1 MTLLNR
7 LSLKLRLTLVIGL
20 ATLIFTIVLFSLGQH
35 LYEKKNSDYQMAY
48 LAGLDDLWRAIGENE
63 RSAMAANFTSLTRNR
78 KLSASLYRFSEE
90 GVNDAVGPTAT
101 RLQAMGIADNVMII
115 AKDGRIGFTALDGVS
130 QSPEVA
136 KQAIATGKSV
146 DGFELTADGRL
157 INLVAFPIYDR
168 SDLVGVGVYEK
179 GLDAV
184 AEKIKA
190 ANGREII
197 FKTDSGKVAA
207 TTTDIYPDLVSPQD
221 EQQSYQE
228 IGWQESI
235 QGVGSLPLLS
245 TDGKLVGRMFSMED
259 ITENAKSQ
267 QNLILISY
275 TIAVV
280 MLGLLMLGV
289 MLYMKMALKPLD
301 MGVQHMERIAS
312 GDLSQEITC
321 NRNDEFKRLLGAM
334 QKMNHDLSGLV
345 GKVANTS
352 ESLVMTIDEVNNSSE
367 KTNLAVTHQKQELDQ
382 LATSLSEMT
391 ASATHV
397 SENINHLA
405 SSATDSMTATEE
417 GNRIVKKSVQSI
429 GTLTEEIRKGS
440 DVIQTLVDES
450 QQIGVVLEVIKSI
463 AEQTNLLALN
473 AAIEAARAG
482 EQGRGF
488 AVVADE
494 VRTLAGR
501 TQDSTKEI
509 EQIISALQAGVNEA
523 VEVMAVSVSHAEE
536 SSQQATTIGET
547 LDSVQQKIELINQLG
562 SQVSAAANQQRATTE
577 EMNQNIQRISK
588 SADETSDQ
596 SNNTSSVVRDLKGL
610 SNVLTEEMDRFKV
623 S

>member
-7 LSLKLRLTLVIGL
+7 FSLKVRLSAVIGL

-35 LYEKKNSDYQMAY
+35 LYEKKNSDFQMAY
-48 LAGLDDLWRAIGENE
+48 LAGLDDLWRAISENE
-63 RSAMAANFTSLTRNR
+63 RSTMAANFTSLTRNR
-78 KLSASLYRFSEE
+78 KLSAALYRFSTE
-90 GVNDAVGPTAT
+90 GVRDAVGPTAT
-101 RLQAMGIADNVMII
+101 RLQAMGIAENVMII
-115 AKDGRIGFTALDGVS
+115 AKDGRIGFTS
-130 QSPEVA
+130 QDNVYQVPEVA
-136 KQAIATGKSV
+136 NQAIASGKTA

-157 INLVAFPIYDR
+157 VNLVAFPLYDR

-179 GLDAV
+179 GLSAV

-190 ANGREII
+190 ANGREIL
-197 FKTDSGKVAA
+197 FKTETGKTVASTTEAFSDLQNAEGDQQDYHEVSRQGRIFGIGALPLISSDGGKV
-207 TTTDIYPDLVSPQD
+207 
-221 EQQSYQE
+221 
-228 IGWQESI
+228 GWMLSI
-235 QGVGSLPLLS
+235 
-245 TDGKLVGRMFSMED
+245 ED
-259 ITENAKSQ
+259 ITENALSQ
-267 QNLILISY
+267 QRLKTISY

-280 MLGLLMLGV
+280 MLGLLTVGV
-289 MLYMKMALKPLD
+289 LLYMKIALRPLD

-334 QKMNHDLSGLV
+334 QKMNRDLSGLV
-345 GKVANTS
+345 GKVATTS
-352 ESLVMTIDEVNNSSE
+352 ESLVQTIEEVNNSSE
-367 KTNLAVTHQKQELDQ
+367 KTNVAVTNQKQELDL

-417 GNRIVKKSVQSI
+417 GNRIVKQSVQSI
-429 GTLTEEIRKGS
+429 GTLTEKIRKGS

-536 SSQQATTIGET
+536 SSQQATTIGDT

-562 SQVSAAANQQRATTE
+562 SQVSAAADQQRATTE

-588 SADETSDQ
+588 SADETSAQ

-610 SNVLTEEMDRFKV
+610 SKVLSEEMDRFKV

>member
-7 LSLKLRLTLVIGL
+7 LSLKLRLSLVIGL
-20 ATLIFTIVLFSLGQH
+20 ATLVFTIVLFSLGQH
-35 LYEKKNSDYQMAY
+35 LYDRKNSDYQMSY
-48 LAGLDDLWRAIGENE
+48 LAGLEDLWRAIGENE
-63 RSAMAANFTSLTRNR
+63 RSTMAANFTSLTRNR
-78 KLSASLYRFSEE
+78 KLSASLYRFSKE
-90 GVNDAVGPTAT
+90 GVRDAVGPTAT
-101 RLQAMGIADNVMII
+101 RLQAMGIADNVMIL
-115 AKDGRIGFTALDGVS
+115 AKDGRIGFSSLDGVS

-136 KQAIATGKSV
+136 NQAIATGKTA

-157 INLVAFPIYDR
+157 VNLVAFPIYDR

-207 TTTDIYPDLVSPQD
+207 TTTDTYPDLENHQGD
-221 EQQSYQE
+221 QQSYHE
-228 IGWQESI
+228 VSWQESI
-235 QGVGSLPLLS
+235 LGVGSLPLLS
-245 TDGKLVGRMFSMED
+245 TDGKLVGRMVSIED

-267 QNLILISY
+267 QRLIIISY

-289 MLYMKMALKPLD
+289 MLYMKIALKPLD

-334 QKMNHDLSGLV
+334 QKMNYDLSGLV

-367 KTNLAVTHQKQELDQ
+367 KTNLAVTHQKQELDL

-417 GNRIVKKSVQSI
+417 GNRIVKQSVQSI
-429 GTLTEEIRKGS
+429 GTLTEKIRKGS
-440 DVIQTLVDES
+440 DVIQTLVEES

-523 VEVMAVSVSHAEE
+523 VDVMAVSVSHAEE
-536 SSQQATTIGET
+536 SSQQATTIGDT
-547 LDSVQQKIELINQLG
+547 LDSVQQKIGLINQLG
-562 SQVSAAANQQRATTE
+562 SQVSAAADQQRATTE

-588 SADETSDQ
+588 SADETSAQ

-610 SNVLTEEMDRFKV
+610 SRVLTEEMDRFKV

>member
-63 RSAMAANFTSLTRNR
+63 RSTMAANFTSLTRNR

-90 GVNDAVGPTAT
+90 GVQDAVGPTAT

-136 KQAIATGKSV
+136 KQAISTGKSA

-157 INLVAFPIYDR
+157 VNLVAFPIYDR

-197 FKTDSGKVAA
+197 FKTDSGEVVA
-207 TTTDIYPDLVSPQD
+207 TTTDTYPDLENQQGD
-221 EQQSYQE
+221 QQSYHE
-228 IGWQESI
+228 IHWQESI
-235 QGVGSLPLLS
+235 QGVGTLPLIS
-245 TDGKLVGRMFSMED
+245 SDGKVVGRMVSMED

-267 QNLILISY
+267 KNLIMISY

-289 MLYMKMALKPLD
+289 MLYMKIALKPLD

-397 SENINHLA
+397 SQNINHLA

-417 GNRIVKKSVQSI
+417 GNRIVKQSVQSI

-536 SSQQATTIGET
+536 SSQQATTIGDT

-562 SQVSAAANQQRATTE
+562 SQVSAAADQQRATTE

-588 SADETSDQ
+588 SADETSAQ

>member
-7 LSLKLRLTLVIGL
+7 LSLKLRLSLVIGL
-20 ATLIFTIVLFSLGQH
+20 ATLVFTIVLFSLGQH
-35 LYEKKNSDYQMAY
+35 LYDRKNSDYQMSY

-63 RSAMAANFTSLTRNR
+63 RSTMAANFTSLTRNR
-78 KLSASLYRFSEE
+78 KLSASLYRFSKE
-90 GVNDAVGPTAT
+90 GVRDAVGPTAT
-101 RLQAMGIADNVMII
+101 RLQAMGIADNVMIL
-115 AKDGRIGFTALDGVS
+115 AKDGRIGFSSLDGVS

-136 KQAIATGKSV
+136 NRAIATGKSA

-157 INLVAFPIYDR
+157 VNLVAFPIYDR

-207 TTTDIYPDLVSPQD
+207 TTTDTYPDLENHQGD
-221 EQQSYQE
+221 QQSYHE
-228 IGWQESI
+228 VSWQESI
-235 QGVGSLPLLS
+235 LGVGSLPLLS
-245 TDGKLVGRMFSMED
+245 TDGKLVGRMVSMED

-267 QNLILISY
+267 QSLIIISY

-289 MLYMKMALKPLD
+289 MLYMKIALKPLD

-334 QKMNHDLSGLV
+334 QKMNYDLSGLV

-367 KTNLAVTHQKQELDQ
+367 KTNLAVTHQKQELDL

-417 GNRIVKKSVQSI
+417 GNRIVKQSVQSI
-429 GTLTEEIRKGS
+429 GTLTEKIRKGS
-440 DVIQTLVDES
+440 DVIQTLVEES

-523 VEVMAVSVSHAEE
+523 VDVMAVSVSHAEE
-536 SSQQATTIGET
+536 SSQQATTIGDT
-547 LDSVQQKIELINQLG
+547 LDSVQQKIGLINQLG
-562 SQVSAAANQQRATTE
+562 SQVSAAADQQRATTE

-588 SADETSDQ
+588 SADETSAQ

-610 SNVLTEEMDRFKV
+610 SRVLTEEMDRFKV

>member
-20 ATLIFTIVLFSLGQH
+20 ATLIFTVVLFSLGQH

-63 RSAMAANFTSLTRNR
+63 RSTMAANFTSLTRNR

-157 INLVAFPIYDR
+157 VNLVAFPIYDR

-207 TTTDIYPDLVSPQD
+207 TTTDIYPDLVSPQG

>member
-1 MTLLNR
+1 M
-7 LSLKLRLTLVIGL
+7 IGL
-20 ATLIFTIVLFSLGQH
+20 ATLVFTIVLFSLGQH
-35 LYEKKNSDYQMAY
+35 LYDRKNSDYQMSY
-48 LAGLDDLWRAIGENE
+48 LAGLEDLWRAIGENE
-63 RSAMAANFTSLTRNR
+63 RSTMAANFTSLTRNR
-78 KLSASLYRFSEE
+78 KLSASLYRFSKE
-90 GVNDAVGPTAT
+90 GVRDAVGPTAT
-101 RLQAMGIADNVMII
+101 RLQAMGIADNVMIL
-115 AKDGRIGFTALDGVS
+115 AKDGRIGFSSLDGVS

-136 KQAIATGKSV
+136 NQAIATGKSA

-157 INLVAFPIYDR
+157 VNLVAFPIYDR

-207 TTTDIYPDLVSPQD
+207 TTTDTYPDLENHQGD
-221 EQQSYQE
+221 QQSYHE
-228 IGWQESI
+228 VSWQESI
-235 QGVGSLPLLS
+235 LGVGSLPLLS
-245 TDGKLVGRMFSMED
+245 TDGKLVGRMVSIED

-267 QNLILISY
+267 QRLIIISY

-289 MLYMKMALKPLD
+289 MLYMKIALKPLD

-334 QKMNHDLSGLV
+334 QKMNYDLSGLV

-367 KTNLAVTHQKQELDQ
+367 KTNLAVTHQKQELDL

-417 GNRIVKKSVQSI
+417 GNRIVKQSVQSI
-429 GTLTEEIRKGS
+429 GTLTEKIRKGS
-440 DVIQTLVDES
+440 DVIQTLVEES

-523 VEVMAVSVSHAEE
+523 VDVMAVSVSHAEE
-536 SSQQATTIGET
+536 SSQQATTIGDT
-547 LDSVQQKIELINQLG
+547 LDSVQQKIGLINQLG
-562 SQVSAAANQQRATTE
+562 SQVSAAADQQRATTE

-588 SADETSDQ
+588 SADETSAQ

-610 SNVLTEEMDRFKV
+610 SRVLTEEMDRFKV

>member
-63 RSAMAANFTSLTRNR
+63 RSTMAANFTSLTRNR

-90 GVNDAVGPTAT
+90 GVKDAVGPTAT

-157 INLVAFPIYDR
+157 VNLVAFPIYDR

-207 TTTDIYPDLVSPQD
+207 TTTDTYPDLESPQG

-397 SENINHLA
+397 SQNINHLA

-417 GNRIVKKSVQSI
+417 GNRIVKQSVQSI
-429 GTLTEEIRKGS
+429 GTLTQEIRKGS

-509 EQIISALQAGVNEA
+509 EQIISALQVGVNEA

-536 SSQQATTIGET
+536 SSQQATTIGDT

-562 SQVSAAANQQRATTE
+562 SQVSAAADQQRATTE

-588 SADETSDQ
+588 SADETSAQ

>member
-63 RSAMAANFTSLTRNR
+63 RSTMAANFTSLTRNR

-90 GVNDAVGPTAT
+90 GVQDAVGPTAT

-157 INLVAFPIYDR
+157 VNLVAFPIYDR

-207 TTTDIYPDLVSPQD
+207 TTTDTYPDLESPQG

-245 TDGKLVGRMFSMED
+245 SDGKVVGRMLSMED

-267 QNLILISY
+267 QNLIIISY

-280 MLGLLMLGV
+280 MLVLLMLGV
-289 MLYMKMALKPLD
+289 MLYMKIALKPLD

-610 SNVLTEEMDRFKV
+610 SNVLSEEMDRFKV

>member
-20 ATLIFTIVLFSLGQH
+20 ATLIFTVVLFSLGQH

-63 RSAMAANFTSLTRNR
+63 RSTMAANFTSLTRNR

-157 INLVAFPIYDR
+157 VNLVAFPIYDR

-197 FKTDSGKVAA
+197 FKTDSGNVAA
-207 TTTDIYPDLVSPQD
+207 TTTDTYPDLESPQG

>member
-20 ATLIFTIVLFSLGQH
+20 ATLIFTVVLFSLGQH

-63 RSAMAANFTSLTRNR
+63 RSTMAANFTSLTRNR

-157 INLVAFPIYDR
+157 VNLVAFPIYDR

-197 FKTDSGKVAA
+197 FKTDSGNVAA
-207 TTTDIYPDLVSPQD
+207 TTTDTYPDLESPQG

-280 MLGLLMLGV
+280 MLVLLMLGV

>member
-1 MTLLNR
+1 M
-7 LSLKLRLTLVIGL
+7 IGL

-35 LYEKKNSDYQMAY
+35 LYEKKNTDYQMAY
-48 LAGLDDLWRAIGENE
+48 LAGLDDLWRAISENE
-63 RSAMAANFTSLTRNR
+63 RSTMAANFTSLTRNR
-78 KLSASLYRFSEE
+78 KLSASLYRFKEE
-90 GVNDAVGPTAT
+90 GVKDAVGPTAT
-101 RLQAMGIADNVMII
+101 RLQAMGIADNVMIV
-115 AKDGRIGFTALDGVS
+115 AKDGRIGFTSQDGVT

-136 KQAIATGKSV
+136 NQAIASGKSA

-157 INLVAFPIYDR
+157 VNLVAFPIYDR

-179 GLDAV
+179 ELDAV

-197 FKTDSGKVAA
+197 FMTDAGKVAA
-207 TTTDIYPDLVSPQD
+207 TTTDIYPDLENQQD
-221 EQQSYQE
+221 DQQSYHE
-228 IGWQESI
+228 ISWQESI
-235 QGVGSLPLLS
+235 QGVGSLPLIS
-245 TDGKLVGRMFSMED
+245 SDGKVVGRMVSMED
-259 ITENAKSQ
+259 ITENANSQ
-267 QNLILISY
+267 QRLILISY

-289 MLYMKMALKPLD
+289 MLYMKTALKPLD

-312 GDLSQEITC
+312 GDLSQDITC

-334 QKMNHDLSGLV
+334 QRMNHDLSGLV

-367 KTNLAVTHQKQELDQ
+367 KTNLAVTHQKQELDL

-523 VEVMAVSVSHAEE
+523 VEVMAVSVNHAEE
-536 SSQQATTIGET
+536 SSQQATTIGDT

-562 SQVSAAANQQRATTE
+562 SQVSAAADQQRATTE

-588 SADETSDQ
+588 SADETSTQ

-610 SNVLTEEMDRFKV
+610 SKVLTEEMDRFKV

>member
-63 RSAMAANFTSLTRNR
+63 RSTMAANFTSLTRNR

-157 INLVAFPIYDR
+157 VNLVAFPIYDR

-207 TTTDIYPDLVSPQD
+207 TTTDIYPDLVSPQG

>member
-63 RSAMAANFTSLTRNR
+63 RSTMAANFTSLTRNR

-157 INLVAFPIYDR
+157 VNLVAFPIYDR

-197 FKTDSGKVAA
+197 FKTDNGKVAA
-207 TTTDIYPDLVSPQD
+207 TTTDIYPDLVSPQG

>member
-7 LSLKLRLTLVIGL
+7 LSLKLRLSLVIGL
-20 ATLIFTIVLFSLGQH
+20 ATLVFTIVLFSLGQH
-35 LYEKKNSDYQMAY
+35 LYDRKNSDYQMSY
-48 LAGLDDLWRAIGENE
+48 LAGLEDLWRAIGENE
-63 RSAMAANFTSLTRNR
+63 RSTMAANFTSLTRNR
-78 KLSASLYRFSEE
+78 KLSASLYRFSKE
-90 GVNDAVGPTAT
+90 GVRDAVGPTAT
-101 RLQAMGIADNVMII
+101 RLQAMGIADNVMIL
-115 AKDGRIGFTALDGVS
+115 AKDGRIGFSSLDGVS

-136 KQAIATGKSV
+136 NQAIATGKSA

-157 INLVAFPIYDR
+157 VNLVAFPIYDR

-207 TTTDIYPDLVSPQD
+207 TTTDTYPDLENHQGD
-221 EQQSYQE
+221 QQSYHE
-228 IGWQESI
+228 VSWQESI
-235 QGVGSLPLLS
+235 LGVGSLPLLS
-245 TDGKLVGRMFSMED
+245 TDGKLVGRMVSIED

-267 QNLILISY
+267 QRLIIISY

-289 MLYMKMALKPLD
+289 MLYMKIALKPLD

-334 QKMNHDLSGLV
+334 QKMNYDLSGLV

-367 KTNLAVTHQKQELDQ
+367 KTNLAVTHQKQELDL

-417 GNRIVKKSVQSI
+417 GNRIVKQSVQSI
-429 GTLTEEIRKGS
+429 GTLTEKIRKGS
-440 DVIQTLVDES
+440 DVIQTLVEES

-523 VEVMAVSVSHAEE
+523 VDVMAVSVSHAEE
-536 SSQQATTIGET
+536 SSQQATTIGDT
-547 LDSVQQKIELINQLG
+547 LDSVQQKIGLINQLG
-562 SQVSAAANQQRATTE
+562 SQVSAAADQQRATTE

-588 SADETSDQ
+588 SADETSAQ

-610 SNVLTEEMDRFKV
+610 SRVLTEEMDRFKV

>member
-7 LSLKLRLTLVIGL
+7 LSLKLRLSLVIGL

-35 LYEKKNSDYQMAY
+35 LYEKKNTDYQMAY
-48 LAGLDDLWRAIGENE
+48 LAGLDDLWRAISENE
-63 RSAMAANFTSLTRNR
+63 RSTMAANFTSLTRNR
-78 KLSASLYRFSEE
+78 KLSASLYRFKEE
-90 GVNDAVGPTAT
+90 GVKDAVGPTAT
-101 RLQAMGIADNVMII
+101 RLQAMGIADNVMIV
-115 AKDGRIGFTALDGVS
+115 AKDGRIGFTSQDGVT

-136 KQAIATGKSV
+136 NQAIASGKSA

-157 INLVAFPIYDR
+157 VNLVAFPIYDR

-179 GLDAV
+179 ELDAV

-197 FKTDSGKVAA
+197 FMTDAGKVAA
-207 TTTDIYPDLVSPQD
+207 TTTDIYPDLENQQD
-221 EQQSYQE
+221 DQQSYHE
-228 IGWQESI
+228 ISWQESI
-235 QGVGSLPLLS
+235 QGVGSLPLIS
-245 TDGKLVGRMFSMED
+245 SDGKVVGRMVSMED
-259 ITENAKSQ
+259 ITENANSQ
-267 QNLILISY
+267 QRLILISY

-289 MLYMKMALKPLD
+289 MLYMKTALKPLD

-312 GDLSQEITC
+312 GDLSQDITC

-334 QKMNHDLSGLV
+334 QRMNHDLSGLV

-367 KTNLAVTHQKQELDQ
+367 KTNLAVTHQKQELDL

-523 VEVMAVSVSHAEE
+523 VEVMAVSVNHAEE
-536 SSQQATTIGET
+536 SSQQATTIGDT

-562 SQVSAAANQQRATTE
+562 SQVSAAADQQRATTE

-588 SADETSDQ
+588 SADETSTQ

-610 SNVLTEEMDRFKV
+610 SKVLTEEMDRFKV

>member
-63 RSAMAANFTSLTRNR
+63 RSTMAANFTSLTRNR

-90 GVNDAVGPTAT
+90 GVKDAVGPTAT

-136 KQAIATGKSV
+136 KQAIASGKSV

-157 INLVAFPIYDR
+157 VNLVAFPIYDR

-197 FKTDSGKVAA
+197 FKTDNGKVAA
-207 TTTDIYPDLVSPQD
+207 TTTDTYPDLESPQG

-228 IGWQESI
+228 IGWRESI

-245 TDGKLVGRMFSMED
+245 SDGKLVGRMFSMED

>member
-1 MTLLNR
+1 
-7 LSLKLRLTLVIGL
+7 KLRLTLVIGL

-63 RSAMAANFTSLTRNR
+63 RSTMAANFTSLTRNR

-157 INLVAFPIYDR
+157 VNLVAFPIYDR

-197 FKTDSGKVAA
+197 FKTVSGKVAA
-207 TTTDIYPDLVSPQD
+207 TTTDIYPDLVSPQG

>member
-1 MTLLNR
+1 M
-7 LSLKLRLTLVIGL
+7 IGL

-35 LYEKKNSDYQMAY
+35 LYEKKNTDYQMAY
-48 LAGLDDLWRAIGENE
+48 LAGLDDLWRAISENE
-63 RSAMAANFTSLTRNR
+63 RSTMAANFTSLTRNR
-78 KLSASLYRFSEE
+78 KLSASLYRFKEE
-90 GVNDAVGPTAT
+90 GVKDAVGPTAT

-115 AKDGRIGFTALDGVS
+115 AKDGRIGFTSQDGVT

-136 KQAIATGKSV
+136 NQAIASGKSA

-157 INLVAFPIYDR
+157 VNLVAFPIYDR

-179 GLDAV
+179 ELDAV

-197 FKTDSGKVAA
+197 FMTDAGKVAA
-207 TTTDIYPDLVSPQD
+207 TTTDIYPDLENQQD
-221 EQQSYQE
+221 DQQSYHE
-228 IGWQESI
+228 ISWQESI
-235 QGVGSLPLLS
+235 QGVGSLPLIS
-245 TDGKLVGRMFSMED
+245 SDGKVVGRMVSMED
-259 ITENAKSQ
+259 ITENANSQ
-267 QNLILISY
+267 QRLILISY

-289 MLYMKMALKPLD
+289 MLYMKTALKPLD

-312 GDLSQEITC
+312 GDLSQDITC

-334 QKMNHDLSGLV
+334 QRMNHDLSGLV

-367 KTNLAVTHQKQELDQ
+367 KTNLAVTHQKQELDL

-523 VEVMAVSVSHAEE
+523 VEVMAVSVNHAEE
-536 SSQQATTIGET
+536 SSQQATTIGDT

-562 SQVSAAANQQRATTE
+562 SQVSAAADQQRATTE

-588 SADETSDQ
+588 SADETSTQ

-610 SNVLTEEMDRFKV
+610 SKVLTEEMDRFKV

>member
-7 LSLKLRLTLVIGL
+7 LSLKLRLSLVIGL

-35 LYEKKNSDYQMAY
+35 LYEKKNTDYQMAY
-48 LAGLDDLWRAIGENE
+48 LAGLDDLWRAISENE
-63 RSAMAANFTSLTRNR
+63 RSTMAANFTSLTRNR
-78 KLSASLYRFSEE
+78 KLSASLYRFKEE
-90 GVNDAVGPTAT
+90 GVKDAVGPTAT
-101 RLQAMGIADNVMII
+101 RLQAMGIADNVMIV
-115 AKDGRIGFTALDGVS
+115 AKDGRIGFTSQDGVT

-136 KQAIATGKSV
+136 NQAIASGKSA

-157 INLVAFPIYDR
+157 VNLVAFPIYDR

-179 GLDAV
+179 ELDAV

-197 FKTDSGKVAA
+197 FMTDAGKVAA
-207 TTTDIYPDLVSPQD
+207 TTTDIYPDLENQQD
-221 EQQSYQE
+221 DQQSYHE
-228 IGWQESI
+228 ISWQESI
-235 QGVGSLPLLS
+235 QGVGTLPLIS
-245 TDGKLVGRMFSMED
+245 SDGKVVGRMVSMED
-259 ITENAKSQ
+259 ITENANSQ
-267 QNLILISY
+267 QRLILISY

-289 MLYMKMALKPLD
+289 MLYMKTALKPLD

-312 GDLSQEITC
+312 GDLSQDITC

-334 QKMNHDLSGLV
+334 QRMNHDLSGLV

-367 KTNLAVTHQKQELDQ
+367 KTNLAVTHQKQELDL

-523 VEVMAVSVSHAEE
+523 VEVMAVSVNHAEE
-536 SSQQATTIGET
+536 SSQQATTIGDT

-562 SQVSAAANQQRATTE
+562 SQVSAAADQQRATTE

-588 SADETSDQ
+588 SADETSTQ

-610 SNVLTEEMDRFKV
+610 SKVLTEEMDRFKV

>member
-7 LSLKLRLTLVIGL
+7 LSLKLRLSLVIGL

-35 LYEKKNSDYQMAY
+35 LYEKKNTDYQMAY
-48 LAGLDDLWRAIGENE
+48 LAGLDDLWRAISENE
-63 RSAMAANFTSLTRNR
+63 RSTMAANFTSLTRNR
-78 KLSASLYRFSEE
+78 KLSASLYRFKEE
-90 GVNDAVGPTAT
+90 GVKDAVGPTAT

-115 AKDGRIGFTALDGVS
+115 AKDGRIGFTSQDGVT

-136 KQAIATGKSV
+136 NQAIASGKSA

-157 INLVAFPIYDR
+157 VNLVAFPIYDR

-179 GLDAV
+179 ELDAV

-197 FKTDSGKVAA
+197 FMTDAGKVAA
-207 TTTDIYPDLVSPQD
+207 TTTDIYPDLENQQD
-221 EQQSYQE
+221 DQQSYHE
-228 IGWQESI
+228 ISWQESI
-235 QGVGSLPLLS
+235 QGVGSLPLIS
-245 TDGKLVGRMFSMED
+245 SDGKVVGRMVSMED
-259 ITENAKSQ
+259 ITENANSQ
-267 QNLILISY
+267 QRLILISY

-289 MLYMKMALKPLD
+289 MLYMKTALKPLD

-312 GDLSQEITC
+312 GDLSQDITC

-334 QKMNHDLSGLV
+334 QRMNHDLSGLV

-367 KTNLAVTHQKQELDQ
+367 KTNLAVTHQKQELDL

-523 VEVMAVSVSHAEE
+523 VEVMAVSVNHAEE
-536 SSQQATTIGET
+536 SSQQATTIGDT

-562 SQVSAAANQQRATTE
+562 SQVSAAADQQRATTE

-588 SADETSDQ
+588 SADETSTQ

-610 SNVLTEEMDRFKV
+610 SKVLTEEMDRFKV

>member
-7 LSLKLRLTLVIGL
+7 LSLKLRLSLVIGL
-20 ATLIFTIVLFSLGQH
+20 ATLVFTIVLFSLGQH
-35 LYEKKNSDYQMAY
+35 LYDRKNSDYQMSY
-48 LAGLDDLWRAIGENE
+48 LAGLEDLWRAIGENE
-63 RSAMAANFTSLTRNR
+63 RSTMAANFTSLTRNR
-78 KLSASLYRFSEE
+78 KLSASLYRFSKE
-90 GVNDAVGPTAT
+90 GVRDAVGPTAT
-101 RLQAMGIADNVMII
+101 RLQAMGIADNVMIL
-115 AKDGRIGFTALDGVS
+115 AKDGRIGFSSLDGVS

-136 KQAIATGKSV
+136 NQAIATGKSA

-157 INLVAFPIYDR
+157 VNLVAFPIYDR

-207 TTTDIYPDLVSPQD
+207 TTTDTYPDLENHQGD
-221 EQQSYQE
+221 QQSYHE
-228 IGWQESI
+228 VSWQESI
-235 QGVGSLPLLS
+235 LGVGSLPLLS
-245 TDGKLVGRMFSMED
+245 TDGKLVGRMVSIED

-267 QNLILISY
+267 QRLIIISY

-289 MLYMKMALKPLD
+289 MLYMKIALKPLD

-334 QKMNHDLSGLV
+334 QKMNYDLSGLV

-367 KTNLAVTHQKQELDQ
+367 KTNLAVTHQKQELDL

-417 GNRIVKKSVQSI
+417 GNRIVKQSVQSI
-429 GTLTEEIRKGS
+429 GTLTEKIRKGS
-440 DVIQTLVDES
+440 DVIQTLVEES

-523 VEVMAVSVSHAEE
+523 VDVMAVSVSHAEE
-536 SSQQATTIGET
+536 SSQQATTIGDT

-562 SQVSAAANQQRATTE
+562 SQVSAAADQQRATTE

-588 SADETSDQ
+588 SADETSAQ

-610 SNVLTEEMDRFKV
+610 SRVLTEEMDRFKV

>member
-63 RSAMAANFTSLTRNR
+63 RSTMAANFTSLTRNR

-90 GVNDAVGPTAT
+90 GVKDAVGPTAT

-136 KQAIATGKSV
+136 KQAIASGKSV

-157 INLVAFPIYDR
+157 VNLVAFPIYDR

>member
-20 ATLIFTIVLFSLGQH
+20 ATLIFTVVLFSLGQH

-63 RSAMAANFTSLTRNR
+63 RSTMAANFTSLTRNR

-157 INLVAFPIYDR
+157 VNLVAFPIYDR

>member
-63 RSAMAANFTSLTRNR
+63 RSTMAANFTSLTRNR

-90 GVNDAVGPTAT
+90 GVKDAVGPTAT

-157 INLVAFPIYDR
+157 VNLVAFPIYDR

>member
-63 RSAMAANFTSLTRNR
+63 RSTMAANFTSLTRNR

-90 GVNDAVGPTAT
+90 GVKDAVGPTAT

-136 KQAIATGKSV
+136 KQAIATGKSA
-146 DGFELTADGRL
+146 DGFELTTDGRL
-157 INLVAFPIYDR
+157 VNLVAFPIYDR

-197 FKTDSGKVAA
+197 FKTDSGNVAA
-207 TTTDIYPDLVSPQD
+207 TTTDTYPDLESPQG

-280 MLGLLMLGV
+280 MLVLLMLGV
-289 MLYMKMALKPLD
+289 MLYMKIALKPLD

>member
-63 RSAMAANFTSLTRNR
+63 RSTMAANFTSLTRNR

-157 INLVAFPIYDR
+157 VNLVAFPIYDR

-207 TTTDIYPDLVSPQD
+207 TTTDIYPDLVSPQG

-501 TQDSTKEI
+501 
-509 EQIISALQAGVNEA
+509 
-523 VEVMAVSVSHAEE
+523 
-536 SSQQATTIGET
+536 
-547 LDSVQQKIELINQLG
+547 
-562 SQVSAAANQQRATTE
+562 
-577 EMNQNIQRISK
+577 
-588 SADETSDQ
+588 
-596 SNNTSSVVRDLKGL
+596 
-610 SNVLTEEMDRFKV
+610 
-623 S
+623 

>member
-1 MTLLNR
+1 
-7 LSLKLRLTLVIGL
+7 
-20 ATLIFTIVLFSLGQH
+20 
-35 LYEKKNSDYQMAY
+35 
-48 LAGLDDLWRAIGENE
+48 
-63 RSAMAANFTSLTRNR
+63 
-78 KLSASLYRFSEE
+78 
-90 GVNDAVGPTAT
+90 
-101 RLQAMGIADNVMII
+101 
-115 AKDGRIGFTALDGVS
+115 
-130 QSPEVA
+130 
-136 KQAIATGKSV
+136 
-146 DGFELTADGRL
+146 
-157 INLVAFPIYDR
+157 
-168 SDLVGVGVYEK
+168 
-179 GLDAV
+179 
-184 AEKIKA
+184 
-190 ANGREII
+190 
-197 FKTDSGKVAA
+197 
-207 TTTDIYPDLVSPQD
+207 
-221 EQQSYQE
+221 
-228 IGWQESI
+228 
-235 QGVGSLPLLS
+235 
-245 TDGKLVGRMFSMED
+245 
-259 ITENAKSQ
+259 
-267 QNLILISY
+267 
-275 TIAVV
+275 
-280 MLGLLMLGV
+280 
-289 MLYMKMALKPLD
+289 
-301 MGVQHMERIAS
+301 
-312 GDLSQEITC
+312 LSQEITC

-440 DVIQTLVDES
+440 DVIQTLVDEC

>member
-7 LSLKLRLTLVIGL
+7 LSLKLRLSLVIGL
-20 ATLIFTIVLFSLGQH
+20 ATLVFTIVLFSLGQH
-35 LYEKKNSDYQMAY
+35 LYDRKNSDYQMSY
-48 LAGLDDLWRAIGENE
+48 LAGLEDLWRAIGENE
-63 RSAMAANFTSLTRNR
+63 RSTMAANFTSLTRNR
-78 KLSASLYRFSEE
+78 KLSASLYRFSKE
-90 GVNDAVGPTAT
+90 GVRDAVGPTAT
-101 RLQAMGIADNVMII
+101 RLQAMGIADNVMIL
-115 AKDGRIGFTALDGVS
+115 AKDGRIGFSSLDGVS

-136 KQAIATGKSV
+136 NQAIATGKTA

-157 INLVAFPIYDR
+157 VNLVAFPIYDR

-207 TTTDIYPDLVSPQD
+207 TTTDTYPDLENHQGD
-221 EQQSYQE
+221 QQSYHE
-228 IGWQESI
+228 VSWQESI
-235 QGVGSLPLLS
+235 LGVGSLPLLS
-245 TDGKLVGRMFSMED
+245 TDGKLVGRMVSIED

-267 QNLILISY
+267 QRLIIISY

-289 MLYMKMALKPLD
+289 MLYMKIALKPLD

-334 QKMNHDLSGLV
+334 QKMNYDLSGLV

-367 KTNLAVTHQKQELDQ
+367 KTNLAVTHQKQELDL

-417 GNRIVKKSVQSI
+417 GNRIVKQSVQSI
-429 GTLTEEIRKGS
+429 GTLTEKIRKGS
-440 DVIQTLVDES
+440 DVIQTLVEES

-523 VEVMAVSVSHAEE
+523 VDVMAVSVSHAEE
-536 SSQQATTIGET
+536 SSQQATTIGDT
-547 LDSVQQKIELINQLG
+547 LDSVQQKIGLINQLG
-562 SQVSAAANQQRATTE
+562 S
-577 EMNQNIQRISK
+577 
-588 SADETSDQ
+588 
-596 SNNTSSVVRDLKGL
+596 
-610 SNVLTEEMDRFKV
+610 
-623 S
+623 

>member
-63 RSAMAANFTSLTRNR
+63 RSTMAANFTSLTRNR

-157 INLVAFPIYDR
+157 VNLVAFPIYDR

-207 TTTDIYPDLVSPQD
+207 TTTDIYPDMVSPQG

-397 SENINHLA
+397 SENIDHLA

>member
-20 ATLIFTIVLFSLGQH
+20 ATLIFTVVLFSLGQH

-63 RSAMAANFTSLTRNR
+63 RSTMAANFTSLTRNR

-157 INLVAFPIYDR
+157 VNLVAFPIYDR

-245 TDGKLVGRMFSMED
+245 TDGKLVGRMFSM
-259 ITENAKSQ
+259 
-267 QNLILISY
+267 
-275 TIAVV
+275 
-280 MLGLLMLGV
+280 
-289 MLYMKMALKPLD
+289 
-301 MGVQHMERIAS
+301 
-312 GDLSQEITC
+312 
-321 NRNDEFKRLLGAM
+321 
-334 QKMNHDLSGLV
+334 
-345 GKVANTS
+345 
-352 ESLVMTIDEVNNSSE
+352 
-367 KTNLAVTHQKQELDQ
+367 
-382 LATSLSEMT
+382 
-391 ASATHV
+391 
-397 SENINHLA
+397 
-405 SSATDSMTATEE
+405 
-417 GNRIVKKSVQSI
+417 
-429 GTLTEEIRKGS
+429 
-440 DVIQTLVDES
+440 
-450 QQIGVVLEVIKSI
+450 
-463 AEQTNLLALN
+463 
-473 AAIEAARAG
+473 
-482 EQGRGF
+482 
-488 AVVADE
+488 
-494 VRTLAGR
+494 
-501 TQDSTKEI
+501 
-509 EQIISALQAGVNEA
+509 
-523 VEVMAVSVSHAEE
+523 
-536 SSQQATTIGET
+536 
-547 LDSVQQKIELINQLG
+547 
-562 SQVSAAANQQRATTE
+562 
-577 EMNQNIQRISK
+577 
-588 SADETSDQ
+588 
-596 SNNTSSVVRDLKGL
+596 
-610 SNVLTEEMDRFKV
+610 
-623 S
+623 